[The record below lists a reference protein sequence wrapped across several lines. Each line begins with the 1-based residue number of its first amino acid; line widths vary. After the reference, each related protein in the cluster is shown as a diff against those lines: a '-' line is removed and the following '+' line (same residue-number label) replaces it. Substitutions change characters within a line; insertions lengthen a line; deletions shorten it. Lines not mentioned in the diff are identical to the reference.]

1 MGSEIGAL
9 VLVDVQV
16 DFCPGGALAVEKGD
30 EVVPVFNEYI
40 QKFQA
45 KRLPVYACGE
55 QHPMTSCQFDINN
68 GPWEVHCVQGS
79 EGAKFHPGLKLP
91 EDVIVICKGMDP
103 DDEDSYSAFTAYE
116 ADGTD
121 FHCSLLNRGIN
132 HIYVGGLCTDWCV
145 RRTILDALRK
155 GFKATLILDA
165 TRGLEL
171 KPGDRDRAIDEMIRA
186 GAEVAT
192 LGTVTV

>member
-1 MGSEIGAL
+1 MTNDKSAL
-9 VLVDVQV
+9 VIVDVQV
-16 DFCPGGALAVEKGD
+16 DFCPGGAAPAEKGD

-40 QKFQA
+40 KKFQA
-45 KRLPVYACGE
+45 IGLPVYACGE
-55 QHPMTSCQFDINN
+55 QHPLSSCQFEINN

-79 EGAKFHPGLKLP
+79 EGAKFHPGLQLP
-91 EDVIVICKGMDP
+91 EDVIVISKGMDP

-121 FHCSLLNRGIN
+121 FHSSLLKRGIG

-145 RRTILDALRK
+145 RRTVLDALNK
-155 GFKATLILDA
+155 GFKATLVLDA

-186 GAEVAT
+186 GAEIAT
-192 LGTVTV
+192 LGTVSV